1 MTTSIVDIILRTRIL
16 VMKVWMNY
24 EVLLCSRKKKV
35 RTFSTLNEK
44 NIFFMKKTSWYYML
58 ENWRQIKLDL
68 KWPTQRRFSSLIL
81 KVQKQSPGGVLWKSV
96 FKNFAKFTGKHLCQS
111 LFLKSTLKVCFIKKE
126 APAEVL
132 FCEFHKV
139 FKKAFLVEHLWL
151 LLKVYLN
158 ENFAGLHS

>member
-1 MTTSIVDIILRTRIL
+1 MKHFESIH
-16 VMKVWMNY
+16 WPAEAAP
-24 EVLLCSRKKKV
+24 EVFYKK
-35 RTFSTLNEK
+35 R
-44 NIFFMKKTSWYYML
+44 
-58 ENWRQIKLDL
+58 
-68 KWPTQRRFSSLIL
+68 
-81 KVQKQSPGGVLWKSV
+81 V

-126 APAEVL
+126 APAEVF

>member
-16 VMKVWMNY
+16 VMKVWINY

-111 LFLKSTLKVCFIKKE
+111 LFLKSTLKVCFIKKGTGRG
-126 APAEVL
+126 
-132 FCEFHKV
+132 V
-139 FKKAFLVEHLWL
+139 FLW
-151 LLKVYLN
+151 VSQS
-158 ENFAGLHS
+158 F